1 MPACLQWCGEEK
13 MRLCVLVPACKF
25 ACGLYAR
32 DYSVAEA
39 RVLCSSLKCVKC
51 GVLHYASPECQCE
64 RKIESLP
71 VNLPEHLRPMS
82 DEALEV
88 VESQAAFRRFPSLY
102 VARAEEL
109 GVDAAL
115 KFARERYPAPVP
127 KSTVAKWA
135 NSVGCYVSRGPHS
148 VPIEFDSDSD

>member
-1 MPACLQWCGEEK
+1 MPACLQWCEEDK

-32 DYSVAEA
+32 DYSVCEA

-51 GVLHYASPECQCE
+51 GVKHYASPKCQCE

-82 DEALEV
+82 DEALEIV
-88 VESQAAFRRFPSLY
+88 HMHEACRPCPSLY

-109 GVDAAL
+109 GIDAAL

-127 KSTVAKWA
+127 KSTYRQWVE
-135 NSVGCYVSRGPHS
+135 SCRGNRPS
-148 VPIEFDSDSD
+148 LIEFDSDSD